1 MPIHAPTP
9 HHAHAHR
16 MAQSISDPTPI
27 SGSLGRSSTRGR
39 LFEDFSRT
47 PSPNTARA
55 RAKESAKK
63 DKSRKEKLRRK
74 RRDGG
79 GGGADND
86 DHDDGASFSSGST
99 YYVLP
104 SRGQKI
110 KVVGTGILLYCL
122 AALVRSGVVQTS
134 LIVISLP
141 HIASTEYE
149 GALCRANIRIQVNAS
164 TPKSPF
170 AKRALSPTTCTTTTL
185 TTAKTTTPAANI
197 PPAIRIR

>member
-1 MPIHAPTP
+1 
-9 HHAHAHR
+9 

-63 DKSRKEKLRRK
+63 DKSRKDKLRRK
-74 RRDGG
+74 RRDGA
-79 GGGADND
+79 GGADND

-104 SRGQKI
+104 SPGQKI
-110 KVVGTGILLYCL
+110 KVVVSVLLYCL
-122 AALVRSGVVQTS
+122 ALVRSGVVRP
-134 LIVISLP
+134 L
-141 HIASTEYE
+141 
-149 GALCRANIRIQVNAS
+149 
-164 TPKSPF
+164 
-170 AKRALSPTTCTTTTL
+170 
-185 TTAKTTTPAANI
+185 
-197 PPAIRIR
+197 